1 MMVINGLSP
10 LPRVSTPGILRR
22 LSLSIAMMSVICV
35 GIGCVCALTQDDRTG
50 SGANIER
57 DSLTLVGHSDSL
69 GSYGVSQV
77 TVREFFMELDSPE
90 SLEAVVTDCSLK
102 IEGRKRIDAFV
113 SLPFGY
119 ILAISG

>member
-1 MMVINGLSP
+1 
-10 LPRVSTPGILRR
+10 
-22 LSLSIAMMSVICV
+22 MMSVIRV
-35 GIGCVCALTQDDRTG
+35 EIGCMCAPTQDDQTG

-57 DSLTLVGHSDSL
+57 DSLTLVGLSDSL

>member
-35 GIGCVCALTQDDRTG
+35 GIGCVCAPTQDDQTG

-57 DSLTLVGHSDSL
+57 DSLTAVGLSDSL
-69 GSYGVSQV
+69 GS
-77 TVREFFMELDSPE
+77 
-90 SLEAVVTDCSLK
+90 
-102 IEGRKRIDAFV
+102 
-113 SLPFGY
+113 
-119 ILAISG
+119 

>member
-1 MMVINGLSP
+1 M
-10 LPRVSTPGILRR
+10 
-22 LSLSIAMMSVICV
+22 
-35 GIGCVCALTQDDRTG
+35 CAPTQDDQTG

-57 DSLTLVGHSDSL
+57 DSLTAVGLSDSL
-69 GSYGVSQV
+69 GSSGVSQV
-77 TVREFFMELDSPE
+77 TVREFFMELDFPE

-102 IEGRKRIDAFV
+102 IEGRTRIDAFV